1 MYKIM
6 LGMPKVRLSILF
18 TYKLQIWYILERNL
32 GE

>member
-6 LGMPKVRLSILF
+6 LGMPKVI
-18 TYKLQIWYILERNL
+18 KIVQIQIWYILERNL